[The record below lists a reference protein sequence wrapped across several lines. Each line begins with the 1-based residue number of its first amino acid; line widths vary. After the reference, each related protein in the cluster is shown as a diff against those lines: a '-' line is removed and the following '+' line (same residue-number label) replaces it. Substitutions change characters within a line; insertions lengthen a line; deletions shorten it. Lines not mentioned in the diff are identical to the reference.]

1 MDCLEKSQAQMKE
14 YQTLQKKLQSRRQD
28 YDAKLAKVQKAKKEK
43 PEWEEEMQAAKAKYE
58 ETRENVLNLM
68 TSINESQV
76 RKKLIHASSAQFANI
91 DNNCLLFVYCSSVVE
106 RTIINNAI
114 LYVTPTV

>member
-1 MDCLEKSQAQMKE
+1 MKE

-68 TSINESQV
+68 TTINESQV
-76 RKKLIHASSAQFANI
+76 RKKKHASSARFAPCQQQLFI
-91 DNNCLLFVYCSSVVE
+91 SCLFIADTWLGG
-106 RTIINNAI
+106 
-114 LYVTPTV
+114 

>member
-1 MDCLEKSQAQMKE
+1 LDCLEKSQAQMKE

-58 ETRENVLNLM
+58 ETRENVLNL
-68 TSINESQV
+68 IAG
-76 RKKLIHASSAQFANI
+76 KKKTHASSARFAP
-91 DNNCLLFVYCSSVVE
+91 CQQQLFISCFFIAHTWLGGNTY
-106 RTIINNAI
+106 
-114 LYVTPTV
+114 

>member
-1 MDCLEKSQAQMKE
+1 MKE

-68 TSINESQV
+68 TTINESQV
-76 RKKLIHASSAQFANI
+76 RKKTHTREFSTDRPYQH
-91 DNNCLLFVYCSSVVE
+91 
-106 RTIINNAI
+106 INNSCLFCLFIAQAW
-114 LYVTPTV
+114 LRGQ